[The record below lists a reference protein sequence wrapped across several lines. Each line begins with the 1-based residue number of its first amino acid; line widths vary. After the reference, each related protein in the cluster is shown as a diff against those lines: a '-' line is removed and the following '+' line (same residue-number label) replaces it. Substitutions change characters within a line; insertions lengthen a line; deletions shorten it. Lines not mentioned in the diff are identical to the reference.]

1 MKPGFLRSV
10 SLSLLL
16 ALALVSIPAPVYA
29 QAGATVATVSP
40 PTVYNDVA
48 TIITVGGTGF
58 DSGSRIF
65 LDGVEL
71 PGTVP
76 VGTTGEQLQVTV
88 PAGISLGTHIITVSS
103 GGVAASGSA
112 SLNVTVPPTAV
123 PTSTSAPAP
132 VVRPLIS
139 VSNYNTKP
147 RPVQYGQ
154 DFKLIV
160 KLRNEGGAHA
170 YNVQAT
176 FTSTDYLPMKNG
188 GVDIVGDLVAGNST
202 SLEQPMAV
210 GNLKYGFVS
219 VDMTVSYNDASG
231 TAYSEKFTLNIESIG
246 GSGSGSYATATPTGV
261 KSSQLVIT
269 SYRADVD
276 PLQPGEQFSLAM
288 TVENTGNVGAQRVTM
303 IVGGGSSGG
312 NNNGTPEP
320 GGGGV
325 SGGGGEFTNFAPV
338 GASNVQTLGDVP
350 AGGAVRAT
358 QNLIVNVSTNPG
370 AYPMKVTFSY
380 LNPKGE
386 VINDEQVIT
395 LLVYSLP
402 KVDISFYRP
411 PDPFFVG
418 QPGALPIQVVN
429 LGKRSS
435 VLGTMKVETTGG
447 TIENGTGLVGSLDAG
462 GYFTL
467 DAMFTPEQSG
477 TMTLDITIDYTDDF
491 NQARTITHKLEIEV
505 MEGFEE
511 PTMEPGMEGG
521 GGGGENIPMPT
532 EETALQKVWR
542 FILGLFGLDSAP
554 PSNNDPGVV
563 PEGEEPLPL
572 PGPKPGSGK
581 G

>member
-1 MKPGFLRSV
+1 
-10 SLSLLL
+10 
-16 ALALVSIPAPVYA
+16 
-29 QAGATVATVSP
+29 
-40 PTVYNDVA
+40 
-48 TIITVGGTGF
+48 
-58 DSGSRIF
+58 
-65 LDGVEL
+65 
-71 PGTVP
+71 
-76 VGTTGEQLQVTV
+76 
-88 PAGISLGTHIITVSS
+88 
-103 GGVAASGSA
+103 
-112 SLNVTVPPTAV
+112 
-123 PTSTSAPAP
+123 
-132 VVRPLIS
+132 LIS
-139 VSNYNTKP
+139 VSNYQTKP
-147 RPVQYGQ
+147 QPVQYGQ
-154 DFKLIV
+154 DFKLTV

-188 GVDIVGDLVAGNST
+188 GVEIVGDLVANNST
-202 SLEQPMAV
+202 SIEQPMVV
-210 GNLKYGFVS
+210 GNLTYGFVS
-219 VDMTVSYNDASG
+219 VDMTLSYNDASG
-231 TAYSEKFTLNIESIG
+231 AAYSEKFTLNIESIG

-447 TIENGTGLVGSLDAG
+447 TIENGTSLVGSLDAG

-467 DAMFTPEQSG
+467 DAMVTPEQSG
-477 TMTLDITIDYTDDF
+477 TLTLDITIDYTDDF
-491 NQARTITHKLEIEV
+491 NQPRTVTHKLEIEV

-511 PTMEPGMEGG
+511 PTREPGMEGG
-521 GGGGENIPMPT
+521 GGGGEEIPMP